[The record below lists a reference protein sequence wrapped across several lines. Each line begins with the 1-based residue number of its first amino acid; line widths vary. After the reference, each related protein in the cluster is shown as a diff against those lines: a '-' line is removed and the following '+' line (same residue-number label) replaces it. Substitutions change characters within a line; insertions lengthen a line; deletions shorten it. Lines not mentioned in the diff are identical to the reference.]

1 MQKYSN
7 FSGRSN
13 VESFEIGENFIV
25 VKFYRTAR
33 TYRYSYMSAGQ
44 INVENMK
51 RLALAGRGLNAYI
64 NKHVKFEYER

>member
-1 MQKYSN
+1 MQKYLN

-25 VKFYRTAR
+25 VKFYGTAR

-51 RLALAGRGLNAYI
+51 RLALAGRGLNSYI
-64 NKHVKFEYER
+64 NKHVRFEYER